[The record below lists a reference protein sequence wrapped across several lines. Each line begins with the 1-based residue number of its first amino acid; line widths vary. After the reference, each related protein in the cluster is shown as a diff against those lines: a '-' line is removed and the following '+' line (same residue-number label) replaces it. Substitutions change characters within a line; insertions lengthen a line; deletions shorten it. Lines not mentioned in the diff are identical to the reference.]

1 MEELLRDCLFPIMLG
16 SNTLCHATVRQMQ
29 KRFGADCTVL
39 TGKRA
44 LTLRFM
50 PGVRLVDA
58 SPALSDDMLLTILQD
73 IAQECGLSI
82 PLLVLCDK
90 AYGAFVDRNR
100 LWLESHF
107 ILRNAIEASGK
118 QGGKQ

>member
-1 MEELLRDCLFPIMLG
+1 MDDLLGDCLQPVMLG
-16 SNTLCHATVRQMQ
+16 SNTTCHAAVRLLQ
-29 KRFGADCTVL
+29 KRFGAGCTVL

-44 LTLRFM
+44 LTLRFF

-58 SPALSDDMLLTILQD
+58 PPSLSDDILLAILQD
-73 IAQECGLSI
+73 IEAESTVAI

-90 AYGAFVDRNR
+90 AYDPFVSRNI

-107 ILRNAIEASGK
+107 VLRRAEEISK
-118 QGGKQ
+118 GGKW